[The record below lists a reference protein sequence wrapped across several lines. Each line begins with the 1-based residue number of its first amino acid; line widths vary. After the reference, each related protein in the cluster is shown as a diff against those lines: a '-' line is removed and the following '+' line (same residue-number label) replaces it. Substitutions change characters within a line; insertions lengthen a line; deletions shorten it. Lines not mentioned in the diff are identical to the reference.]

1 MDQLTTLQHL
11 EYLETGFEVSKIL
24 AQAGFGMEAPA
35 FVITWGQVAE
45 VLAHTL
51 ADYGLTPD
59 RLRES
64 RSGQGGD
71 SQNGAGDEGMLID
84 LVQDA
89 QKALENDDVLSW
101 RDILRANATSN
112 PGIMAFLEPPDMEDD
127 EGPLTELY
135 SKSTPK
141 GRENATRLGDDEA
154 YWPDGG
160 ASADFFDDF

>member
-24 AQAGFGMEAPA
+24 AQAGYGMEAPTL
-35 FVITWGQVAE
+35 VITWGQVAE

-59 RLRES
+59 RLDES
-64 RSGQGGD
+64 L
-71 SQNGAGDEGMLID
+71 LID

-89 QKALENDDVLSW
+89 QKALQNDDVLSW

-135 SKSTPK
+135 
-141 GRENATRLGDDEA
+141 ENATRLGDDEA

>member
-24 AQAGFGMEAPA
+24 AQAGYGMEAPA

-59 RLRES
+59 RL
-64 RSGQGGD
+64 
-71 SQNGAGDEGMLID
+71 DEGLLID

-101 RDILRANATSN
+101 RDILRSNTTSN

-135 SKSTPK
+135 
-141 GRENATRLGDDEA
+141 ENTTRLGDDEA

-160 ASADFFDDF
+160 ASADFFDDL